1 MTLADIDLFEVNEA
15 FASVVLSWLRVLS
28 PDQERVNVNGG
39 AIALG
44 HPVGATG
51 ARLITTALHELERRD
66 ASTALITMC
75 AGGAMSTATIIE
87 RL

>member
-1 MTLADIDLFEVNEA
+1 MKIGDIDLFEVNEA
-15 FASVVLSWLRVLS
+15 FASVVLSWAAVHR
-28 PDQERVNVNGG
+28 PDLERVNVNGG

-51 ARLITTALHELERRD
+51 ARLITSALHELERRD

-75 AGGAMSTATIIE
+75 AGGALSTGTIIE
-87 RL
+87 RI

>member
-1 MTLADIDLFEVNEA
+1 MNIGDIDLFEVNEA
-15 FASVVLSWLRVLS
+15 FASVVLSWLQVCE
-28 PDQERVNVNGG
+28 PDVDKVNVNGG

-51 ARLITTALHELERRD
+51 SRLIITALNELERTD
-66 ASTALITMC
+66 KSTALITMC
-75 AGGAMSTATIIE
+75 CGSAVGTGTIIE

>member
-1 MTLADIDLFEVNEA
+1 MNIGDIDLFEVNEA
-15 FASVVLSWLRVLS
+15 FASVVLSWLQVCE
-28 PDQERVNVNGG
+28 PDVDKVNVNGG

-51 ARLITTALHELERRD
+51 SRLITTALNELERTD
-66 ASTALITMC
+66 KSTALVTMC
-75 AGGAMSTATIIE
+75 CGAAVGTGTIIE